1 MLWNSRL
8 EIAFIDVRMFVNG
21 ERAPKP
27 AEFRLKGMIDSTLM
41 QGDGSIPLTKLQ
53 ISILLDKVK
62 SIKKAARGMN
72 PDGEPTEE

>member
-8 EIAFIDVRMFVNG
+8 EITFIDIQVFVNG

-72 PDGEPTEE
+72 PDGDHTEE